1 MATESNKRGH
11 ASLDD
16 CFDRLHEARDLCV
29 YDAIERLV
37 QAAEQ
42 VGFSVEDLIYMLD
55 RGMSLSSLFDL
66 IESRMATHAGSDAL
80 IQIQRAA

>member
-1 MATESNKRGH
+1 MATDPSRRGH

-16 CFDRLHEARDLCV
+16 CFNHLHEARDLSV

-42 VGFSVEDLIYMLD
+42 VGFSVEDLIQMLD
-55 RGMSLSSLFDL
+55 RGVTLSMLFDL
-66 IESRMATHAGSDAL
+66 IETRMASNAGSDAL
-80 IQIQRAA
+80 IQTQRAA

>member
-1 MATESNKRGH
+1 MATEKTHGH

-16 CFDRLHEARDLCV
+16 CIEHLHEARDLSV

-42 VGFSVEDLIYMLD
+42 VGFSVEDLIQMLD
-55 RGMSLSSLFDL
+55 RGMTLSGLFDL
-66 IESRMATHAGSDAL
+66 IEERMASHAGSDAL
-80 IQIQRAA
+80 VEARAA